1 MALEISTFTQ
11 QDYKQILMDLQDFW
25 DGRDT
30 SALHHPMLVNEFG
43 NSAFVI
49 RAGPKVIAYL
59 FGFVSQ
65 VEPVGYVHLIAVRP
79 SARRQCLGRELF
91 RHFVEFARG
100 HGCRYVKAITTPSNF
115 NSIAF
120 HKSLGMETV
129 GRTESSGYSH
139 NPGLCWLQ

>member
-1 MALEISTFTQ
+1 MLQPNRIVISLTSRAGAKLRYNGGMALEIFTCTE

-25 DGRDT
+25 DDRDT

-79 SARRQCLGRELF
+79 STRRQRLGRGFSGIL
-91 RHFVEFARG
+91 
-100 HGCRYVKAITTPSNF
+100 SN
-115 NSIAF
+115 SPE
-120 HKSLGMETV
+120 GTV
-129 GRTESSGYSH
+129 AGTSK
-139 NPGLCWLQ
+139 LLQLRQI